1 MVLAWLSGDSSRV
14 IQRSTTG
21 RADGWSFGRTL
32 NQGELYGIVY
42 SVPGVHYVR
51 ILRMYETDL
60 ATGEQAAEP
69 AGSHLDI
76 APHELITSAMHT
88 VRVTRRDE

>member
-1 MVLAWLSGDSSRV
+1 VNPLIGG
-14 IQRSTTG
+14 STTG
-21 RADGWSFGRTL
+21 PGGGWPFGRTL
-32 NQGELYGIVY
+32 NQGELFGIVY

-60 ATGEQAAEP
+60 VTGEQAAQP

-76 APHELITSAMHT
+76 EPHELIASAAHT